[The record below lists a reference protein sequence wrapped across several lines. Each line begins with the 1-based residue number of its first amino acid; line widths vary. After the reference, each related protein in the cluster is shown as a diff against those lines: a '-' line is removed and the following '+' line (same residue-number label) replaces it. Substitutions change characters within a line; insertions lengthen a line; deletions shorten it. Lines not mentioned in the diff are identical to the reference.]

1 MRTQPQTVALRVI
14 GNAAQVA
21 LHHVQIDQQGGRCQ
35 AERQH
40 RHQALAARQ
49 HAAVLR
55 CDFAQNF
62 QRFVERARR
71 VADERRWLHAA
82 EGPALQG

>member
-1 MRTQPQTVALRVI
+1 MRRL
-14 GNAAQVA
+14 GE
-21 LHHVQIDQQGGRCQ
+21 
-35 AERQH
+35 AERH
-40 RHQALAARQ
+40 DRHQALVARKP
-49 HAAVLR
+49 AAVLR

-82 EGPALQG
+82 EGSALQG